1 MHMFITIVIIA
12 IHAIYQCDIKFLSNT
27 KLCTLF
33 FRQEEINLTFFDPE
47 NNGSFIDLSNIPVPF
62 QTNISGITVTGVAPA
77 NFGAI
82 KLDED
87 GTPTLNGSSVPI
99 IPHKQVKVSHNIT
112 TVNQHDS
119 ALLLDNLSNVLGLK
133 TNKTKDRHYNEKSST
148 TEASITGA
156 SNEIVA

>member
-1 MHMFITIVIIA
+1 M
-12 IHAIYQCDIKFLSNT
+12 
-27 KLCTLF
+27 LF

-47 NNGSFIDLSNIPVPF
+47 NNGSFIDLSSIPVPF

-87 GTPTLNGSSVPI
+87 GTPTLNGSTVPI
-99 IPHKQVKVSHNIT
+99 IPHKQVKISHNIT
-112 TVNQHDS
+112 TINQHDS

-133 TNKTKDRHYNEKSST
+133 KTKPKDLSDHEKNTSSATETVTNSST
-148 TEASITGA
+148 STTDS
-156 SNEIVA
+156 SSEIVA